1 MFVNS
6 AQRRMELFRILQNQ
20 ITVEVN
26 DLSERLGVSTMT
38 IRRDLALFEKQGLV
52 VTNYGGAYLLNNG
65 AGIEPSF
72 ALKQGQMT
80 EIKQFIAREAAEL
93 IGDGDTVVLD
103 CGTTPLHILK
113 FIQKKKITIITNSWP
128 VVNFVQGNPKIK
140 LILAPGEYNDITA
153 GVISEMTID
162 FYRKFYADIV
172 FISTQGFSLEHGA
185 TVPDMVDA
193 YVKEAILKSAK
204 KKVLMVDH
212 SKIEKNYLVKHAET
226 SDFDVIIT
234 DDQVEPGYI
243 DKLRGIC
250 GEVIIAGSSE
260 KPDGV

>member
-52 VTNYGGAYLLNNG
+52 VTNYGGAYLNNG

-72 ALKQGQMT
+72 ALKQGQMADL
-80 EIKQFIAREAAEL
+80 KQSIAREAAEL
-93 IGDGDTVVLD
+93 IGDGNSIVLD
-103 CGTTPLHILK
+103 CGTTPLHIMK
-113 FIQKKKITIITNSWP
+113 YIQKKKITIITNSWP
-128 VVNFVQGNPKIK
+128 VVHYVQGNPKIK

-162 FYRKFYADIV
+162 FYRRFYADIV

-185 TVPDMVDA
+185 TVPHIVDA

-204 KKVLMVDH
+204 KKSAVSGSFKNRKKIF
-212 SKIEKNYLVKHAET
+212 SKT
-226 SDFDVIIT
+226 
-234 DDQVEPGYI
+234 
-243 DKLRGIC
+243 C
-250 GEVIIAGSSE
+250 
-260 KPDGV
+260 